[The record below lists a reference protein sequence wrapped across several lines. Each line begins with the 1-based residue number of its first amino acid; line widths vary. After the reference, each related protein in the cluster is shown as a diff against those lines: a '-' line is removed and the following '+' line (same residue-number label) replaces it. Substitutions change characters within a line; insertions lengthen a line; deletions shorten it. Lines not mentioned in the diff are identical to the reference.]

1 MPIPK
6 KKEFLCMAAKI
17 NPVPTY
23 PDISPTSYGNKS
35 IILTIINATSA

>member
-1 MPIPK
+1 
-6 KKEFLCMAAKI
+6 MAAKI

-35 IILTIINATSA
+35 IILTIINATSAWKLEDKAPPD